1 MASRRL
7 VQCAVL
13 VTALALA
20 STAHL
25 EWLEIPA
32 YDPTLLKLPE
42 PPSSSGLRFRG
53 LMQSF
58 GFNLQERTTFCT
70 IDYQS
75 EDGIPAE
82 RLVIF
87 YRTRSQAREERE
99 KLAARSRVLAR
110 RASWDSY
117 GKRMEER
124 VVLAANPA
132 RRHSRPAVVWASGDM
147 LYILESESLFHV
159 LAFEQWG
166 FPPKQQPTAAA
177 QLSTTP

>member
-7 VQCAVL
+7 ALYAVL
-13 VTALALA
+13 AVALALSA
-20 STAHL
+20 TAHL
-25 EWLEIPA
+25 EWLEVPA

-42 PPSSSGLRFRG
+42 PPSANGLRFRG

-58 GFNLQERTTFCT
+58 GFNLRERTTFCT

-87 YRTRSQAREERE
+87 YQSRAQAREERE
-99 KLAARSRVLAR
+99 KMAARSKVLQR

-117 GKRMEER
+117 GKRMEDR
-124 VVLAANPA
+124 VVLAANLS
-132 RRHSRPAVVWASGDM
+132 RRRSRPAVVWASGDM
-147 LYILESESLFHV
+147 LYVLESESLFHV
-159 LAFEQWG
+159 LAFEEWG
-166 FPPKQQPTAAA
+166 FTPKQPAASSA
-177 QLSTTP
+177 PASNHP